1 MADISRDEHHKMT
14 EDLQKVLSWLPL
26 PVYSNIY
33 WIYNISV
40 FRKSF
45 ISSTEMNEITVCYWL
60 QFVMCNGLVNS
71 PENWLKTNA
80 YLPHLR
86 TGWEGADHAHR
97 HQVNQEQSCD
107 GGGVVVIEDQGM
119 RTGQGRAGDGLSGD
133 MACWQLGWQHIPW
146 VRVRGPCR
154 SLLQN
159 RSQSS

>member
-14 EDLQKVLSWLPL
+14 EDLQKVVSWLPL

-45 ISSTEMNEITVCYWL
+45 IFSTEMNEITVCYWL

-107 GGGVVVIEDQGM
+107 GGRVVVLEDLGM
-119 RTGQGRAGDGLSGD
+119 RTGQGRAGDGLLGD
-133 MACWQLGWQHIPW
+133 MACWQLGWQDIPW
-146 VRVRGPCR
+146 VSVRGPCR